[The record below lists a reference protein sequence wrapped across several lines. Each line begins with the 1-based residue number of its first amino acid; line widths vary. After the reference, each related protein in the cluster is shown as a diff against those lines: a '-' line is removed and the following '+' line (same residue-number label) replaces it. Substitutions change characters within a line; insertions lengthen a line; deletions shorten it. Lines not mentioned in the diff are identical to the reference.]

1 MTEYLSVTLLGNPG
15 ESEAGFKSRLTAFWT
30 HMLRNRPDDYEKVF
44 AEASR
49 FGIEGGR
56 VSRQYLVEADVIDAV
71 AVESPSTTSSM
82 RKLIGTIPIR
92 STRPPLRTGSRLSI
106 EKNRL

>member
-15 ESEAGFKSRLTAFWT
+15 ESEAAFKSRLTAFWT

-71 AVESPSTTSSM
+71 AAELSVHDIQHAEVD
-82 RKLIGTIPIR
+82 RDDIR

>member
-15 ESEAGFKSRLTAFWT
+15 ESQAGFKSRLTAFWT

-71 AVESPSTTSSM
+71 AVE
-82 RKLIGTIPIR
+82 
-92 STRPPLRTGSRLSI
+92 LSVHDIQYAEVDRDDTYSKYEAATPDWFQI
-106 EKNRL
+106 EH